1 MHDFDKFFSNESDSI
16 QTNVWLRYCHIIRYK
31 SDIQSLFL
39 GYRTASFFGIF
50 TTFKIFSIFSKD
62 YISGCG
68 AFSLNSQSVSFLP
81 AYLLSELISSAL
93 LAETGGKCPLVF
105 SVTCVGISYLLLI
118 FDNVLREIIQIE
130 HTKGKKEIRHF

>member
-68 AFSLNSQSVSFLP
+68 AFSLNSQSASFLQ
-81 AYLLSELISSAL
+81 AYLLLELISSLL
-93 LAETGGKCPLVF
+93 LAETCSKCPLVF
-105 SVTCVGISYLLLI
+105 SVTSV
-118 FDNVLREIIQIE
+118 VLTRVIQEVKI
-130 HTKGKKEIRHF
+130 